1 MILPI
6 SNFRLNNIRFKAEN
20 NINKEDTGSEANSA
34 KEEHDTLMPNNV
46 VTRARIGMDKVT
58 KAFSIYPAKGL
69 KGSINSNFYE
79 FLTMGTVPFIIGS
92 GMMMAVFNGVT
103 NKFNHNAVTKAAKL
117 GNKMALGVLL
127 YAGLK
132 DLTKFL
138 TTAPIKWFTGID
150 TELPYSK
157 VNYFLKENP
166 DSDSGL
172 TSIEYHKV
180 GESVDFPRWD
190 QLYGDTSKGEPINF
204 RYDKIAK
211 KNGLGENLNDSDQ
224 DVKPMY
230 KEVLVKSKLAKSF
243 SSFMWAVT
251 GVALAFQKP
260 WDDFFNVATLKFWKG
275 KDFVHS
281 MKTFGRS
288 FLKSVKSLYVGPS
301 GEVSKLDKHS
311 GKALLATTLLTTIL
325 GVVNSL
331 HITKKPKKTNSQ
343 INPNKES
350 VVC

>member
-1 MILPI
+1 
-6 SNFRLNNIRFKAEN
+6 
-20 NINKEDTGSEANSA
+20 
-34 KEEHDTLMPNNV
+34 
-46 VTRARIGMDKVT
+46 
-58 KAFSIYPAKGL
+58 
-69 KGSINSNFYE
+69 
-79 FLTMGTVPFIIGS
+79 
-92 GMMMAVFNGVT
+92 
-103 NKFNHNAVTKAAKL
+103 
-117 GNKMALGVLL
+117 
-127 YAGLK
+127 
-132 DLTKFL
+132 
-138 TTAPIKWFTGID
+138 
-150 TELPYSK
+150 
-157 VNYFLKENP
+157 
-166 DSDSGL
+166 
-172 TSIEYHKV
+172 
-180 GESVDFPRWD
+180 
-190 QLYGDTSKGEPINF
+190 
-204 RYDKIAK
+204 
-211 KNGLGENLNDSDQ
+211 
-224 DVKPMY
+224 
-230 KEVLVKSKLAKSF
+230 
-243 SSFMWAVT
+243 MWAVT